1 MRKIYYI
8 DYALLLLILILSIF
22 IFRKL
27 YINFSFYKI
36 LIYIIELL
44 MLIYIN
50 RKFKIVTE
58 YKPSQ
63 KGPLKETLAGLY
75 LIIVK
80 IILIFILVG
89 TSITNIVEFTLIEI
103 FLFPGYGVYVLFYSY
118 LYGNKIVTV
127 CDGIINL
134 DDVEK
139 IHFNSG
145 LLIQT
150 LDLELKDS
158 SKKEIGMSLDEYKRI
173 VNKLEGMVL

>member
-80 IILIFILVG
+80 IILIF
-89 TSITNIVEFTLIEI
+89 
-103 FLFPGYGVYVLFYSY
+103 
-118 LYGNKIVTV
+118 
-127 CDGIINL
+127 
-134 DDVEK
+134 
-139 IHFNSG
+139 
-145 LLIQT
+145 
-150 LDLELKDS
+150 
-158 SKKEIGMSLDEYKRI
+158 
-173 VNKLEGMVL
+173 

>member
-103 FLFPGYGVYVLFYSY
+103 FLFPGYGVCVLFYSY

-127 CDGIINL
+127 SDGIINL

-158 SKKEIGMSLDEYKRI
+158 SKKQIGMSLDEYKRI
-173 VNKLEGMVL
+173 VNKLEDMVL

>member
-36 LIYIIELL
+36 
-44 MLIYIN
+44 LIYIN

-127 CDGIINL
+127 SDGIINL
-134 DDVEK
+134 DDVKK

-158 SKKEIGMSLDEYKRI
+158 SKKQIGMSLDEYKRI
-173 VNKLEGMVL
+173 VNKLEDMVL